1 MPQLRLTLLLLII
14 STVAAAAQSAVPQ
27 LRDITVRPSGS
38 TATITLLFTGRV
50 TTVVVE
56 PKGNGVAQVRMK
68 SVRAD
73 EKALTSAVVKP
84 GLRSV
89 RAHIERTDVLVA
101 NVTFTQTVASM
112 TVTKRDSVSVVVLVK
127 LRPNSPASAA
137 TTSAAKPT
145 KKESS
150 KTAPDEPPDTSPKAG
165 NTDNNTADNRT
176 DNALSRK
183 RWALNTI
190 IIDPGHGGKDP
201 GALGIGEVKEKDVTL
216 ATSKK
221 IREELKKLMPGVKVL
236 LTREDDAFVELYQ
249 RGQIA
254 NKAGG
259 KLFISIHCNSMP
271 EKPHPASGFECYILR
286 PGRSTDAARVALREN
301 SVIQLEYGQERYAG
315 MTTETTIM
323 AAMAQSAFARF
334 SETLA
339 QRIRESVRTTDILPD
354 RGVHQAGFLVLVG
367 ASMPSVLVELGYL
380 SNEHDA
386 ELLGSKTGQRSLARS
401 VAKGIQRY
409 AQEYEAIIK
418 EQ

>member
-1 MPQLRLTLLLLII
+1 MPNLWIALLLLLV
-14 STVAAAAQSAVPQ
+14 SFVAAAQPTVPQ
-27 LRDITVRPSGS
+27 LRDITVRS
-38 TATITLLFTGRV
+38 TELSATITLLLTGTV
-50 TTVVVE
+50 KTVVVE
-56 PKGNGVAQVRMK
+56 SKGNGVAQVRMK

-73 EKALTSAVVKP
+73 DKALKSGMIKP
-84 GLRSV
+84 GVRSI
-89 RAHIERTDVLVA
+89 RAHIERTDVLVT
-101 NVTFTQTVASM
+101 NVTFTRSIASM
-112 TVTKRDSVSVVVLVK
+112 TVIKRDSVMVVVQVK
-127 LRPNSPASAA
+127 LTHSPSTIATQSPTTTEPKQSTQQKKQGSSQPSA
-137 TTSAAKPT
+137 
-145 KKESS
+145 ES
-150 KTAPDEPPDTSPKAG
+150 PI
-165 NTDNNTADNRT
+165 TDNTPT
-176 DNALSRK
+176 RK

-221 IREELKKLMPGVKVL
+221 IRDELKKLMPGVKVV
-236 LTREDDAFVELYQ
+236 LTRENDTFVELYR

-254 NKAGG
+254 NNAGG
-259 KLFISIHCNSMP
+259 KLFVSIHCNSMP

-286 PGRSTDAARVALREN
+286 PGRSADATRVAIREN
-301 SVIQLEYGQERYAG
+301 SVIKLEYGQEKYAG

-339 QRIRESVRTTDILPD
+339 QRIRESVRTADLLPD

-386 ELLGSKTGQRSLARS
+386 ELLGSQTGQRALARS
-401 VAKGIQRY
+401 VAKGIKAY
-409 AQEYEAIIK
+409 AKEYEAIIQ
-418 EQ
+418 ER